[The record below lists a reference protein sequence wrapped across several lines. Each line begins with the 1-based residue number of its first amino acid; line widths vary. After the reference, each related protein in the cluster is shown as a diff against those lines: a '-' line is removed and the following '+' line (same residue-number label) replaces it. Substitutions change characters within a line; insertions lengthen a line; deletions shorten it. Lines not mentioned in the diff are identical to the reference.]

1 MKQKYLIR
9 QYFLQIQRQE
19 KQQKDMIRHIYLK
32 IVKNGIYQGIKM
44 VILNKHKKNMKNN
57 KVEQIRYREKNIN
70 KIYNIIKLFDEK

>member
-70 KIYNIIKLFDEK
+70 KIYNIIELFDEK

>member
-1 MKQKYLIR
+1 
-9 QYFLQIQRQE
+9 
-19 KQQKDMIRHIYLK
+19 MIRHIYLK